1 MIFEWMEDSLMLY
14 DEIHEVA
21 RNSELNRRQREHS
34 FTYWRKSTT
43 FHPLEVQLCDR
54 EFNYESNDRWR
65 DFQFITVCE
74 IRRKQVC
81 ISLDDDQYAILTN
94 TAYWLSQYAVL
105 TPESSRSRI
114 WRPQYTILTNT
125 PYWLSQYAGLTPE
138 WPRSR
143 IFRPKRVPYSKVS
156 SIRRIDL
163 PIRRID
169 PNSSQYIK
177 KSPQTI
183 WGMLLTTKVDPRS

>member
-21 RNSELNRRQREHS
+21 RNSKLNRRQCEHS

-81 ISLDDDQYAILTN
+81 INLAADRYAVSDFSIRRIDAEIFQKPYFEAPIRHIDQYAVSDFPIRRIGHRMTQKSYFSVKTCSLLQGIIN
-94 TAYWLSQYAVL
+94 TAYWLTQYAVS
-105 TPESSRSRI
+105 TSR
-114 WRPQYTILTNT
+114 T
-125 PYWLSQYAGLTPE
+125 A
-138 WPRSR
+138 
-143 IFRPKRVPYSKVS
+143 
-156 SIRRIDL
+156 SI
-163 PIRRID
+163 
-169 PNSSQYIK
+169 
-177 KSPQTI
+177 
-183 WGMLLTTKVDPRS
+183 

>member
-1 MIFEWMEDSLMLY
+1 MIFEWMKDSLMLY

-74 IRRKQVC
+74 IIRKQVWF
-81 ISLDDDQYAILTN
+81 SLAADR
-94 TAYWLSQYAVL
+94 YAV
-105 TPESSRSRI
+105 SD
-114 WRPQYTILTNT
+114 W
-125 PYWLSQYAGLTPE
+125 
-138 WPRSR
+138 
-143 IFRPKRVPYSKVS
+143 
-156 SIRRIDL
+156 

-169 PNSSQYIK
+169 AEIFQKPYFEAQIRCIDQYAVSGTPIRRIGPRMTQ
-177 KSPQTI
+177 KSYFSPKTCS
-183 WGMLLTTKVDPRS
+183 LLQGIIDTAYGLHQYAVSTLILASI

>member
-1 MIFEWMEDSLMLY
+1 MEDSWKLY
-14 DEIHEVA
+14 DEIYQVA

-34 FTYWRKSTT
+34 FYILRKSTT

-74 IRRKQVC
+74 IIRKQVC
-81 ISLDDDQYAILTN
+81 ICLVAEPIRRIGFPDTPYRTKHLPE
-94 TAYWLSQYAVL
+94 AVFQG
-105 TPESSRSRI
+105 P
-114 WRPQYTILTNT
+114 NT
-125 PYWLSQYAGLTPE
+125 PYWP
-138 WPRSR
+138 
-143 IFRPKRVPYSKVS
+143 
-156 SIRRIDL
+156 IRRIGLPDTPYWPQNDPEVVFFAQNVFPTPRYHRYSVWTY

-169 PNSSQYIK
+169 PNFSQYIK

>member
-81 ISLDDDQYAILTN
+81 ISMAED
-94 TAYWLSQYAVL
+94 QYAVL
-105 TPESSRSRI
+105 NIP
-114 WRPQYTILTNT
+114 NT
-125 PYWLSQYAGLTPE
+125 PYSP
-138 WPRSR
+138 
-143 IFRPKRVPYSKVS
+143 
-156 SIRRIDL
+156 IRRIDL
-163 PIRRID
+163 DNTSYWPIRRIGLPDTPYWPQND
-169 PNSSQYIK
+169 PEVVFFGQNVFPTPRYHQYGVLNFQYTVSAQNPTNIYRK
-177 KSPQTI
+177 ALKQFR
-183 WGMLLTTKVDPRS
+183 VCF